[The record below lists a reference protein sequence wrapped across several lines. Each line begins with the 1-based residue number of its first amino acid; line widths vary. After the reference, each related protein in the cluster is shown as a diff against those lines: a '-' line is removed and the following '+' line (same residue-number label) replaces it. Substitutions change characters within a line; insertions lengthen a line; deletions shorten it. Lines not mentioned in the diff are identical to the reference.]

1 MEQKFRTILI
11 AILKKCRIQLI
22 LFVLCAIA
30 ASVSAVL
37 GASATALGFLS
48 TLCLIVS
55 GAVCFFSI
63 LFLCTADYYRKANG
77 PRPQGPVRPLAFLL
91 RSVCVHLLL
100 QLLIAAVFLFVSFL
114 APYGSDFK
122 NAADAA
128 GDNLPLVQEIYGQ
141 EAADAYEEQA
151 QALSDLLEAI
161 DQKGYTSL
169 SFILSVLLNIAFSY
183 VRFVITLYAAITFGQ
198 VIKGHPVLASIA
210 GYFALTLLGNLII
223 LLITNLSAAVAPG
236 IQNFASQI
244 TSVSEM
250 MNNLRV
256 SSAAEFYQS
265 LSAALPEAS
274 VYIKFILF
282 TNLCGVV
289 AMVTN
294 LIIASA
300 LLAKKDRSIP
310 TV

>member
-55 GAVCFFSI
+55 GAVCFFSFYFI
-63 LFLCTADYYRKANG
+63 VLQIITVKPTAHARRDLF
-77 PRPQGPVRPLAFLL
+77 RPLAFLL
-91 RSVCVHLLL
+91 RFVCVHLLL

-114 APYGSDFK
+114 APYDFK
-122 NAADAA
+122 NAADTA

-141 EAADAYEEQA
+141 EAADAYEKQA

-169 SFILSVLLNIAFSY
+169 SFVLSVLLNIAFSY

-210 GYFALTLLGNLII
+210 GYFALTLLGQSHH
-223 LLITNLSAAVAPG
+223 SAHH
-236 IQNFASQI
+236 
-244 TSVSEM
+244 
-250 MNNLRV
+250 
-256 SSAAEFYQS
+256 QS
-265 LSAALPEAS
+265 FGGCGPRHS
-274 VYIKFILF
+274 K
-282 TNLCGVV
+282 LC
-289 AMVTN
+289 
-294 LIIASA
+294 
-300 LLAKKDRSIP
+300 LANHQRQ
-310 TV
+310 